1 LVPKTTDTELANTEF
16 AKTSITFQPIFT
28 SAGSDPDNASRT
40 GTTVYSTAY
49 LRNKRRG

>member
-1 LVPKTTDTELANTEF
+1 MPQTTDVELANTEY

-28 SAGSDPDNASRT
+28 SGGAAAERS
-40 GTTVYSTAY
+40 GTTVYSMAY